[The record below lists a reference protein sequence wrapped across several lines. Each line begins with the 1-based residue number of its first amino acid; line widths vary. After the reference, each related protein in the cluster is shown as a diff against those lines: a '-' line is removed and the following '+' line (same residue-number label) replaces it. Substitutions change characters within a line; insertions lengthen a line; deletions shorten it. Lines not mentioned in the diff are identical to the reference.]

1 MHVPFDASYEI
12 LLSAVCTKFRNQN
25 LLLKFKDEGG
35 RKTIMSNDDDL
46 AEALDL
52 AEEEGRLEV
61 WCFVPAM

>member
-1 MHVPFDASYEI
+1 M
-12 LLSAVCTKFRNQN
+12 
-25 LLLKFKDEGG
+25 DEGG